1 MAARPICSYAPLQ
14 ACPFL
19 PCISRSKCS
28 RASSC
33 SNIPVA
39 DSPVRI
45 SPEVVRSIGVFGS
58 DRVSSCSWWI
68 VPCLPGNVQIGH
80 SRSSPSDGNSEI
92 LTTYVLQA
100 RPRTPKRAM
109 RVFAAAHPGQLCRF
123 PLPNWLSVCAHPKAK
138 GKVMFLHLA
147 GGTWLIHEKVREPIV
162 APPIRTCSALEQ
174 FVPGGARKNF
184 AHIRREAPC

>member
-1 MAARPICSYAPLQ
+1 VAARPICFYAPLQ

-19 PCISRSKCS
+19 LCISRSECS

-58 DRVSSCSWWI
+58 DRVSSYSGWI

-100 RPRTPKRAM
+100 RPRTQTRM

-123 PLPNWLSVCAHPKAK
+123 PLPNWLSVCADSKAK
-138 GKVMFLHLA
+138 VKVMFLHLA
-147 GGTWLIHEKVREPIV
+147 GGTWLVRGKVRKPIV
-162 APPIRTCSALEQ
+162 APMRTCSALEQ
-174 FVPGGARKNF
+174 FAPGGARKNF